1 MAVPPAPVQV
11 PTQRPLAPRVASV
24 TSVANDMGDNEII
37 PGAVHR
43 SPGIYLTAEGNP
55 GKPQL
60 ADRLMKGLYDQSSP
74 KMGSLSSK

>member
-1 MAVPPAPVQV
+1 MVVPQAPVLV
-11 PTQRPLAPRVASV
+11 PSQRLLALSVTLV

-43 SPGIYLTAEGNP
+43 FPGICRRVEENP

-60 ADRLMKGLYDQSSP
+60 GDRLCDQLSLQ
-74 KMGSLSSK
+74 MGFLSSK